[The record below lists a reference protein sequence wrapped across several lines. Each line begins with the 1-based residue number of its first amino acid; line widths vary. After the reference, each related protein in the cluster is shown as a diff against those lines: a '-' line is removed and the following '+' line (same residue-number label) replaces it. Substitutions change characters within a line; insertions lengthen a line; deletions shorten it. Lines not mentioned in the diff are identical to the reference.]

1 MGDDY
6 WQPTAEMFQQLFSK
20 PKMTEKLLSRPPFRY
35 IHDIFTATLG
45 ATGFGEGLYD
55 EKELDAKSINDK
67 DAKILFLEKLIA
79 LVQMAAG
86 EEIPVKP
93 GKIVAGQEAEQTN
106 IFLQYLFKVAT
117 SGIDSGPIVAEILG
131 EGGDD
136 GGGQQQEEDD
146 GADEEE
152 EARRAAEEEEERKRQ
167 KRAAKK
173 KQVEEEQQRQK
184 QQEDADKKR
193 QAKEDAERKK
203 QAEADKKARE
213 QQEAEA
219 AKLKAKKPKKQEEPQ
234 PPPKQT
240 AIIEEGQDDD
250 DDQNIMVEDDNE
262 MNAGIDINEV
272 DPESK
277 FGRKAMAQLRA
288 QEEEEEADRNLNDE
302 PTGGIKLGKIGRRS
316 KKKAGGVER
325 SEPQKKVLQT
335 EAPKRTFGG
344 YSEDDIEYLRKSIQ
358 ALCQATNPLGKS
370 IDFVTEDIDS
380 MVKEYEH
387 WKLDFA
393 ESQAK
398 LEEQQR
404 ITEQTIQ
411 PLQDVTL
418 AQLEERIREEKS
430 KIQNIRSQIIRN
442 DNTIQN
448 LLQSVIS
455 SG

>member
-1 MGDDY
+1 MGDDF
-6 WQPTAEMFQQLFSK
+6 WKPTAEAFQQLFSK

-35 IHDIFTATLG
+35 VHDIFTATMG
-45 ATGFGEGLYD
+45 ATGFGEGLYS
-55 EKELDAKSINDK
+55 EEELDAKSIKDK
-67 DAKILFLEKLIA
+67 DSKINFLEKLIA

-86 EEIPVKP
+86 EEIPVKST
-93 GKIVAGQEAEQTN
+93 KIVAGQEAEQTN
-106 IFLQYLFKVAT
+106 VFLQYLFKVAT
-117 SGIDSGPIVAEILG
+117 SGIDSAPIVAQILG
-131 EGGDD
+131 EGEEE
-136 GGGQQQEEDD
+136 QEPQAQEEDD

-152 EARRAAEEEEERKRQ
+152 AARQAAEEEEQRKRE

-173 KQVEEEQQRQK
+173 RAMEEEKLRKQEEEEEERQRIE
-184 QQEDADKKR
+184 QE
-193 QAKEDAERKK
+193 
-203 QAEADKKARE
+203 QAEKQRRIKEKA
-213 QQEAEA
+213 EAEA
-219 AKLKAKKPKKQEEPQ
+219 QKKLAKKSRKREEPEEPQ
-234 PPPKQT
+234 QPPPQP

-250 DDQNIMVEDDNE
+250 DDQNVVEEEDNNDV
-262 MNAGIDINEV
+262 NAGIDINEV

-288 QEEEEEADRNLNDE
+288 QEEEEQQETQENAAGG
-302 PTGGIKLGKIGRRS
+302 GGIKMGKIGGRRGR
-316 KKKAGGVER
+316 KKAGGVER
-325 SEPQKKVLQT
+325 SEPQKKTLQQ
-335 EAPKRTFGG
+335 EAPQRSYGG
-344 YSEDDIEYLRKSIQ
+344 YNEDDIEFMRKSIQ
-358 ALCQATNPLGKS
+358 ALCQSTNPLGKS

-387 WKLDFA
+387 WKIDYA
-393 ESQAK
+393 ESIRK

-404 ITEQTIQ
+404 VTEQTIQ